1 MYRVFRYTEIPKYWP
16 AVATVYVNVSP
27 TIVEEYVTDDKGNPS
42 LVSNKRSVYVYDSL
56 SDFPVVGRTDL
67 LYIAKDT
74 STQYYWDGS
83 SYVSVT
89 PSFTETDPVWTA
101 DKPSYLTSASAAST
115 YAPINHTHTFA
126 SLTSKPTTLAGYG
139 ITDAYPLSGNPSG
152 FVTGTPWTALGYIT
166 SAALSG
172 LVPYSGA
179 NAALQLATNNLTF
192 TTGRISFGTNSGTS
206 LINFPDA
213 NSSTNGIN
221 FGNNVLLYQGTS
233 PLLVCSSSFVIGATS
248 GLVLTSNN
256 IYRNGSG
263 FDFGRYGGG
272 GNISMYANNT
282 TLVQTMFS
290 STGNVSIGTTSDL
303 ARLAVQGNSAVSGLA
318 FLVQNSTP
326 TDLFTVDNTGKIG
339 LRPTNFELWF
349 GTIDNA
355 SYANLKQVSGVLTLQ
370 APNNSSTINL
380 NGGIIGDYLTGA
392 NVYGVNITNVVNTRT
407 ITGTYSLLRLF
418 QYITPTSG
426 ISNTNFLEISGTI
439 QQTGGANGITRGIL
453 IAPTL
458 TAAYNYIGI
467 ESNGRIQIGL
477 PTLNSWSSYAYSG
490 RYVNAG
496 IYLEGANSPIDLR
509 LQATNLSGGNGVI
522 QLFAG
527 NNNNSYLLLGLT
539 YLRESG
545 GNLFIGTTN
554 TAPSATLHARG
565 NSPTANHVFQLENSS
580 TNLLFRVANNGDI
593 LFGATGQ
600 VLYVGSSGLLRFGVS
615 AVNNYIAGLSGTSNG
630 ITISGGGT
638 GFGTRFVRNEIT
650 NSTSGTFTGITLEVN
665 GGFQPTSGNASLT
678 MIQVTGQ
685 INQTGTSTG
694 ITKGININQ
703 ALTSTIDYRAIEAI
717 TGNSPTHTLI
727 KLNNGSTDVFC
738 VKGDKTIIMNIPT
751 SSAGL
756 PSGALWNDS
765 GTLKI
770 V

>member
-115 YAPINHTHTFA
+115 YAPISHTHTFA
-126 SLTSKPTTLAGYG
+126 SLTSVPTTLAGYG
-139 ITDAYPLSGNPSG
+139 ITDAYPLSGNPAGYLTSSSL
-152 FVTGTPWTALGYIT
+152 TGY
-166 SAALSG
+166 
-172 LVPYSGA
+172 VPYTGA
-179 NAALQLATNNLTF
+179 NANL
-192 TTGRISFGTNSGTS
+192 IMGTNC
-206 LINFPDA
+206 I
-213 NSSTNGIN
+213 GIN
-221 FGNNVLLYQGTS
+221 STDF
-233 PLLVCSSSFVIGATS
+233 
-248 GLVLTSNN
+248 
-256 IYRNGSG
+256 GSG
-263 FDFGRYGGG
+263 GHTFQLSVG
-272 GNISMYANNT
+272 GNILADQVYCNT
-282 TLVQTMFS
+282 FRDSTNSNTWVALTGS
-290 STGNVSIGTTSDL
+290 SPNQALTFGNGGVSSIYTPYGSFGIGLSSGVN
-303 ARLAVQGNSAVSGLA
+303 ARLHVRGSSAVSGTAL
-318 FLVQNSTP
+318 LIQNSTP

-349 GTIDNA
+349 GAIGNA

-392 NVYGVNITNVVNTRT
+392 NVYGVNITNTVNTRT

-418 QYITPTSG
+418 QYIPPTSG

-439 QQTGGANGITRGIL
+439 NQTGGANGVTRGVL

-458 TAAYNYIGI
+458 TAAADF
-467 ESNGRIQIGL
+467 RGL
-477 PTLNSWSSYAYSG
+477 
-490 RYVNAG
+490 
-496 IYLEGANSPIDLR
+496 
-509 LQATNLSGGNGVI
+509 
-522 QLFAG
+522 
-527 NNNNSYLLLGLT
+527 
-539 YLRESG
+539 
-545 GNLFIGTTN
+545 
-554 TAPSATLHARG
+554 
-565 NSPTANHVFQLENSS
+565 
-580 TNLLFRVANNGDI
+580 
-593 LFGATGQ
+593 
-600 VLYVGSSGLLRFGVS
+600 
-615 AVNNYIAGLSGTSNG
+615 
-630 ITISGGGT
+630 
-638 GFGTRFVRNEIT
+638 EI
-650 NSTSGTFTGITLEVN
+650 
-665 GGFQPTSGNASLT
+665 
-678 MIQVTGQ
+678 
-685 INQTGTSTG
+685 
-694 ITKGININQ
+694 
-703 ALTSTIDYRAIEAI
+703 I
-717 TGNSPTHTLI
+717 TGNNAAHTLI
-727 KLNNGSTDVFC
+727 KLNNGAQDVFC

>member
-1 MYRVFRYTEIPKYWP
+1 MKLNRYNNTLFKLNLSVDSNPAMDLYIEYTEKDILK
-16 AVATVYVNVSP
+16 T
-27 TIVEEYVTDDKGNPS
+27 KS
-42 LVSNKRSVYVYDSL
+42 LKVLSSL
-56 SDFPVVGRTDL
+56 NILQILKDEVIFKFLSIYNNDNINHYFTLTLKDYYLDTLDLEQVVG
-67 LYIAKDT
+67 
-74 STQYYWDGS
+74 
-83 SYVSVT
+83 
-89 PSFTETDPVWTA
+89 SFTLKPNQTLRYSETNGFQIFTENGYLSSGDNFYDTVNWDTA
-101 DKPSYLTSASAAST
+101 YSWGDHALAGYLTSTLAAST
-115 YAPINHTHTFA
+115 YAPISHTHTFA
-126 SLTSKPTTLAGYG
+126 SLTSIPTTLAGYG

-152 FVTGTPWTALGYIT
+152 YLTSSSLAGY
-166 SAALSG
+166 
-172 LVPYSGA
+172 VPYTGA
-179 NAALQLATNNLTF
+179 TGNLQLAANNLTF

-233 PLLVCSSSFVIGATS
+233 PLLVCSSSFAIGAS
-248 GLVLTSNN
+248 GLILTASN

-263 FDFGRYGGG
+263 FELGRYGGG
-272 GNISMYANNT
+272 GNLNMYANNT
-282 TLVQTMFS
+282 TLVQTLFS

-303 ARLAVQGNSAVSGLA
+303 SRLAVRGSSSTTGLAALIQNSTPSDLFSVLNNGNVGVGTSSPTSKLHVIGSSYFTGGHMQLAAGSYFYTEMIRSISASDNNISLGTSSSGITFNLHTASVDGYRWYKYATQLMQLTPSGSLGVNSTDFGSGGHTFQLSVSGNIKADRMYCNTFRDSPGNNTWAAITGTLPNQTLTFGNGGVSSIYTPFGSFGIGISSGVSATLHVRGNSVSTGSA

-349 GTIDNA
+349 GTIGNA

-380 NGGIIGDYLTGA
+380 NGGIIGDYLIGA

-418 QYITPTSG
+418 QYISPTSG

-458 TAAYNYIGI
+458 TAAADF
-467 ESNGRIQIGL
+467 RGL
-477 PTLNSWSSYAYSG
+477 EIVT
-490 RYVNAG
+490 
-496 IYLEGANSPIDLR
+496 
-509 LQATNLSGGNGVI
+509 
-522 QLFAG
+522 G
-527 NNNNSYLLLGLT
+527 NN
-539 YLRESG
+539 
-545 GNLFIGTTN
+545 
-554 TAPSATLHARG
+554 AA
-565 NSPTANHVFQLENSS
+565 
-580 TNLLFRVANNGDI
+580 
-593 LFGATGQ
+593 
-600 VLYVGSSGLLRFGVS
+600 
-615 AVNNYIAGLSGTSNG
+615 
-630 ITISGGGT
+630 
-638 GFGTRFVRNEIT
+638 
-650 NSTSGTFTGITLEVN
+650 
-665 GGFQPTSGNASLT
+665 
-678 MIQVTGQ
+678 
-685 INQTGTSTG
+685 
-694 ITKGININQ
+694 
-703 ALTSTIDYRAIEAI
+703 
-717 TGNSPTHTLI
+717 HTLI
-727 KLNNGSTDVFC
+727 KLNNGAQDVFC

>member
-42 LVSNKRSVYVYDSL
+42 LVSNKRSVYAYDSL
-56 SDFPVVGRTDL
+56 ADFPVVGRTDL

-83 SYVSVT
+83 SYISVT

-101 DKPSYLTSASAAST
+101 DKPSYLTSTLAAST
-115 YAPINHTHTFA
+115 YAAIGHTHTFA
-126 SLTSKPTTLAGYG
+126 SLTSIPTTLAGYG
-139 ITDAYPLSGNPSG
+139 ITDAYPLSGNPAGYLTSQISHADVVVDGDFTSQGIMLRGASSG
-152 FVTGTPWTALGYIT
+152 TYSILTDNSSNWNTAFGWGNHASAGYLT
-166 SAALSG
+166 SSSLAG
-172 LVPYSGA
+172 YVPYTGA
-179 NAALQLATNNLTF
+179 TTHLNLDANNLTF

-233 PLLVCSSSFVIGATS
+233 PLLVCSSSFAVGASGLILTS
-248 GLVLTSNN
+248 GN

-272 GNISMYANNT
+272 GNLSMYANNT
-282 TLVQTMFS
+282 TLVQTLFS

-303 ARLAVQGNSAVSGLA
+303 ARLAVCGSSSTTGLAALIQNSTPSDLFSVLNNGNVGIGTSSPSQKFQVTGTGNQTVLINSTNSGVARIYFHSTNSAIYVDPVNAGLSFTTGNTLRAFIAQAGNFGIGTSTDFGSGGHTFQLSVSGNIKASRVYCNTFRDETNSNTWAAITGTLPNQTLTFGNGGVSSIYTPFGSFGIGISSGVSATLHVRGNSASTGSA

-339 LRPTNFELWF
+339 LSPTNFELWF
-349 GTIDNA
+349 GTIGNA

-380 NGGIIGDYLTGA
+380 NGGIIGDYLTGS

-418 QYITPTSG
+418 QYISPTSG

-458 TAAYNYIGI
+458 TAAADF
-467 ESNGRIQIGL
+467 RGL
-477 PTLNSWSSYAYSG
+477 EIVT
-490 RYVNAG
+490 
-496 IYLEGANSPIDLR
+496 
-509 LQATNLSGGNGVI
+509 
-522 QLFAG
+522 G
-527 NNNNSYLLLGLT
+527 NN
-539 YLRESG
+539 
-545 GNLFIGTTN
+545 
-554 TAPSATLHARG
+554 AA
-565 NSPTANHVFQLENSS
+565 
-580 TNLLFRVANNGDI
+580 
-593 LFGATGQ
+593 
-600 VLYVGSSGLLRFGVS
+600 
-615 AVNNYIAGLSGTSNG
+615 
-630 ITISGGGT
+630 
-638 GFGTRFVRNEIT
+638 
-650 NSTSGTFTGITLEVN
+650 
-665 GGFQPTSGNASLT
+665 
-678 MIQVTGQ
+678 
-685 INQTGTSTG
+685 
-694 ITKGININQ
+694 
-703 ALTSTIDYRAIEAI
+703 
-717 TGNSPTHTLI
+717 HTLI
-727 KLNNGSTDVFC
+727 KLNNGAQDVFC